1 MGESP
6 HSCVRTT
13 VCSALLSNSLPGS
26 SSRKRSARSPAQMRR
41 MREDGEEASD
51 DEEDE
56 EEDEQVRAGALSFT
70 CLAQF
75 SEEMTDLT

>member
-1 MGESP
+1 
-6 HSCVRTT
+6 
-13 VCSALLSNSLPGS
+13 
-26 SSRKRSARSPAQMRR
+26 MRR